1 MARQDS
7 PDVALIE
14 RAQAGDRQAAE
25 QLIVGQMGRMHAVCL
40 GLIRN
45 REVAGELA
53 QEAVL
58 RLFKSIPRFRGDC
71 AWSTWSYRIAKN
83 LCLNWLE
90 KMREDVG
97 DDGTMLEDPR
107 ADALAETAQDQR
119 SAGVRQA
126 LQALSEVERQAM
138 LLHYESGLSVDEVTE
153 VLGLTNKSGARGVL
167 QRARR
172 KLKKQVA
179 QEMPE
184 DSIVLRATPPE
195 PVRAAM
201 ERTLFEL
208 TRGVARDA
216 HEPELSTRK
225 RQSLLD

>member
-1 MARQDS
+1 MARKDS
-7 PDVALIE
+7 PDAALIE
-14 RAQAGDRQAAE
+14 RAQQGDRAATE
-25 QLIVGQMGRMHAVCL
+25 ALILGQMGRMHAVCT

-45 REVAGELA
+45 REVASELA

-58 RLFKSIPRFRGDC
+58 RLYKSIPRFRGDC

-97 DDGTMLEDPR
+97 NDGTLLEDPR
-107 ADALAETAQDQR
+107 PDALQETAEDQR
-119 SAGVRQA
+119 AVGVRAA
-126 LQALSEVERQAM
+126 LESLSELERQAM

-153 VLGLTNKSGARGVL
+153 ILGLTNKSGARGVL

-179 QEMPE
+179 AAMPE
-184 DSIVLRATPPE
+184 DSIVRRAAPPE
-195 PVRAAM
+195 PVREAM

-208 TRGVARDA
+208 TRTVSRDA
-216 HEPELSTRK
+216 VEPELSRRTRTK
-225 RQSLLD
+225 LLD

>member
-1 MARQDS
+1 MARKDS
-7 PDVALIE
+7 PDAALIE

-25 QLIVGQMGRMHAVCL
+25 QLILGQMGRMHAVCT

-45 REVAGELA
+45 REVASELA

-58 RLFKSIPRFRGDC
+58 RLYKSIPRFRGDC

-97 DDGTMLEDPR
+97 DDGTMLEDPS
-107 ADALAETAQDQR
+107 ADALQETAHDQR
-119 SAGVRQA
+119 ARGVRQA
-126 LQALSEVERQAM
+126 LQALSEVERRAM
-138 LLHYESGLSVDEVTE
+138 LLHYESGLSVDEVTDI
-153 VLGLTNKSGARGVL
+153 LGLTNKSGARGVL

-179 QEMPE
+179 ASMPE
-184 DSIVLRATPPE
+184 DSIVLRAAPPE
-195 PVRAAM
+195 PVLQKM
-201 ERTLFEL
+201 EQTLYEL
-208 TRGVARDA
+208 TRSVSRDA
-216 HEPELSTRK
+216 VEPELSTRK